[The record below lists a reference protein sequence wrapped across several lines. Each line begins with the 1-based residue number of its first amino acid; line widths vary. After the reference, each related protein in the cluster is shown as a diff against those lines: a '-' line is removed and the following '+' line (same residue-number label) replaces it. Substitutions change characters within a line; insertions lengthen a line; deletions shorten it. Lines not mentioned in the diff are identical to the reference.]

1 MDDRLRR
8 LRDEGEFPVVET
20 CAYLNHAGVGPLTR
34 RSAARMRMLAEW
46 VSCSGDRFWPER
58 QQEAERV
65 RGLAA
70 RLLGAREDRE
80 VAFVENTS
88 SGLSLVAEG
97 LDWRPGDNVVGA
109 AFEFPSNVYPWM
121 SLADR
126 GVEYRRAQERD
137 GRIDPEELLSLIDGR
152 TRMLALSW
160 VQYASGFRSDL
171 ARLGRACRERD
182 VLFVVDVI
190 QGLGALALDVERD
203 FVDVAAASAHKWLLG
218 PEGIGVLYVSD
229 RVVERLRPVR
239 SGWRSMRDPF
249 QWTDYDL
256 TWGEGARRFES
267 GSLNVYGIVALGGSL
282 EILLA
287 AGAAT
292 IEPRV
297 LALAERAARG
307 LADLGFAVVSSRRPG
322 ETSGI
327 VTAAPPEG
335 HDAGELV
342 KRLNEQDVVVA
353 ARAGRL
359 RISPHLYST
368 EEEIDRCLG
377 ALGAALE

>member
-1 MDDRLRR
+1 MDDRLHR
-8 LRDEGEFPVVET
+8 LRAEEFPVTGKCV
-20 CAYLNHAGVGPLTR
+20 YLNHAGVGPLSR
-34 RSAARMRMLAEW
+34 RAAERMRRLAEW
-46 VSCSGDRFWPER
+46 VSCTGDRFWVDR

-65 RGLAA
+65 RELGA
-70 RLLGAREDRE
+70 RLLGAREVHE

-97 LDWRPGDNVVGA
+97 LDWREGDNVVGA

-126 GVEYRRAQERD
+126 GVEYRRAAERD
-137 GRIDPEELLSLIDGR
+137 GRIDPEELLSLIDDR

-171 ARLGRACRERD
+171 ERLGRACRERD

-203 FVDVAAASAHKWLLG
+203 LVDVAVASAHKWLLG
-218 PEGIGVLYVSD
+218 PEGIGLLYVSD
-229 RVVERLRPVR
+229 RVVERLRPAR

-256 TWGEGARRFES
+256 TWGDGAKRFES

-282 EILLA
+282 EILLE
-287 AGAAT
+287 AGAGT
-292 IEPRV
+292 IEPWV
-297 LALAERAARG
+297 LGLTERAARG
-307 LADLGFAVVSSRRPG
+307 LADLGFAVVSSRAPG

-327 VTAAPPEG
+327 VTAVPPEG
-335 HDAGELV
+335 HGATDLV
-342 KRLNEQDVVVA
+342 KRLNEQDVILA
-353 ARAGRL
+353 ARAGRV
-359 RISPHLYST
+359 RIAPHLYNT
-368 EEEIDRCLG
+368 EEEVDRCLEV
-377 ALGAALE
+377 LGTLLE

>member
-1 MDDRLRR
+1 MDDRLHR
-8 LRDEGEFPVVET
+8 LRAEEFPVT
-20 CAYLNHAGVGPLTR
+20 GKCIYLNHAGVGPLSR
-34 RSAARMRMLAEW
+34 RAAERMRMLAEW
-46 VSCSGDRFWPER
+46 VSCTGDRFWVDR

-65 RGLAA
+65 RELGA
-70 RLLGAREDRE
+70 RLLGAREVHE

-97 LDWRPGDNVVGA
+97 LDWREGDNVVGA

-126 GVEYRRAQERD
+126 GVEYRRAAERD
-137 GRIDPEELLSLIDGR
+137 GRIDPEELLSLVDDR

-171 ARLGRACRERD
+171 ERLGRACRERD

-190 QGLGALALDVERD
+190 QGLGALALDIERD
-203 FVDVAAASAHKWLLG
+203 LVDVAVASAHKWLLG
-218 PEGIGVLYVSD
+218 PEGIGLLYVSD
-229 RVVERLRPVR
+229 RVVERLRPAR

-256 TWGEGARRFES
+256 TWGDGAKRFES

-282 EILLA
+282 EILLE
-287 AGAAT
+287 AGAGT
-292 IEPRV
+292 IEPWV
-297 LALAERAARG
+297 LGLTGRAARG
-307 LADLGFAVVSSRRPG
+307 LADLGFAVVSSRAPG

-327 VTAAPPEG
+327 VTAVPPEG
-335 HDAGELV
+335 HGATDLV
-342 KRLNEQDVVVA
+342 KRLNEQDVVLA
-353 ARAGRL
+353 ARAGRV
-359 RISPHLYST
+359 RIAPHLYNT
-368 EEEIDRCLG
+368 EEEVDRCLEV
-377 ALGAALE
+377 LGTLVE

>member
-1 MDDRLRR
+1 MIGIGDLLR
-8 LRDEGEFPVVET
+8 LRDEQFPVTRE
-20 CAYLNHAGVGPLTR
+20 CAYLNHAGIGPLSR
-34 RSAARMRMLAEW
+34 RAAARMADLAGS
-46 VSCSGDRFWPER
+46 VSRSGDRSWFER
-58 QQEAERV
+58 MDEVERV

-70 RLLGAREDRE
+70 RLLGAREPHE

-88 SGLSLVAEG
+88 TALSMVAEG

-121 SLADR
+121 SLAAR
-126 GVEYRRAQERD
+126 GVEYRRAEERD
-137 GRIDPEELLSLIDGR
+137 GRIDPGELLALLDSR

-171 ARLGRACRERD
+171 ARLGAACRARG

-190 QGLGALALDVERD
+190 QGFGALALDVEQGC
-203 FVDVAAASAHKWLLG
+203 VDVAAASAHKWLLG

-229 RVVERLRPVR
+229 RVVERLRPMR

-249 QWTDYDL
+249 QWDRYDL
-256 TWGEGARRFES
+256 TWSPGAKRFES
-267 GSLNVYGIVALGGSL
+267 GTLNVYGIAALGGSL
-282 EILLA
+282 EVLA
-287 AGAAT
+287 EVGVAT

-297 LALAERAARG
+297 LALADLAARG
-307 LADLGFAVVSSRRPG
+307 LAAAGFAVVSSRRKG

-327 VTAAPPEG
+327 VTAVPPG
-335 HDAGELV
+335 RSAGELV
-342 KRLNEQDVVVA
+342 KELNERGVVVA

-359 RISPHLYST
+359 RIAPHFYNT
-368 EEEIDRCLG
+368 AEEIGRCLEE
-377 ALGAALE
+377 LGGLG

>member
-1 MDDRLRR
+1 MDDRLHR
-8 LRDEGEFPVVET
+8 LRAEEFPVTGKCV
-20 CAYLNHAGVGPLTR
+20 YLNHAGVGPLSR
-34 RSAARMRMLAEW
+34 RAAERMRMLAEW
-46 VSCSGDRFWPER
+46 VSCTGDRFWVDR

-65 RGLAA
+65 RELGA
-70 RLLGAREDRE
+70 RLLGAREVHE

-97 LDWRPGDNVVGA
+97 LDWREGDNVVGA

-126 GVEYRRAQERD
+126 GVEYRRAAERD
-137 GRIDPEELLSLIDGR
+137 GRIDPEELLSLVDDR

-171 ARLGRACRERD
+171 ERLGRACRERD

-203 FVDVAAASAHKWLLG
+203 LVDVAVASAHKWLLG
-218 PEGIGVLYVSD
+218 PEGIGLLYVSD
-229 RVVERLRPVR
+229 RVVERLRPAR

-256 TWGEGARRFES
+256 TWGDGAKRFES

-282 EILLA
+282 EILLE
-287 AGAAT
+287 AGAGT
-292 IEPRV
+292 IEPWV
-297 LALAERAARG
+297 LGLTGRAARG
-307 LADLGFAVVSSRRPG
+307 LTDLGFAVVSSRAPG

-327 VTAAPPEG
+327 VTAVPPEG
-335 HDAGELV
+335 HGATDLV
-342 KRLNEQDVVVA
+342 KRLNEQDVVLA
-353 ARAGRL
+353 ARAGRV
-359 RISPHLYST
+359 RIAPHLYNT
-368 EEEIDRCLG
+368 EEEVDRCLEV
-377 ALGAALE
+377 LGTLLE

>member
-1 MDDRLRR
+1 MDELLRR
-8 LRDEGEFPVVET
+8 LREEEFPIIEK
-20 CAYLNHAGVGPLTR
+20 CAYLNHAGIGPLPR

-46 VSCSGDRFWPER
+46 VSCSGDRHWMER

-70 RLLGAREDRE
+70 RLLGAREVHE

-97 LDWRPGDNVVGA
+97 LAWRPGDNVVGA
-109 AFEFPSNVYPWM
+109 DFEFPSNIYPWM
-121 SLADR
+121 NLAAR
-126 GVEYRRAQERD
+126 GVEFRRAAERD
-137 GRIDPEELLSLIDGR
+137 GRIDPEELLSLIDDR

-171 ARLGRACRERD
+171 ARLGRACRERG

-190 QGLGALALDVERD
+190 QGLGALGLDVERD
-203 FVDVAAASAHKWLLG
+203 CVDVAVASSHKWLLG
-218 PEGIGVLYVSD
+218 AEGIGILYVSD

-239 SGWRSMRDPF
+239 AGWHSVREPL
-249 QWTDYDL
+249 QWADLDL
-256 TWGEGARRFES
+256 TWGAGAKRFES

-282 EILLA
+282 ELLLE
-287 AGAAT
+287 AGAER

-297 LALAERAARG
+297 LDLTGRAAHG
-307 LADLGFAVVSSRRPG
+307 LADLGFEIVSSRAPG
-322 ETSGI
+322 ETSSI
-327 VTAAPPEG
+327 ITAVPPG
-335 HDAGELV
+335 GRDAAELT
-342 KRLNEQDVVVA
+342 KALNEKDVVVA

-359 RISPHLYST
+359 RISPHLYNT
-368 EEEIDRCLG
+368 ESEIDRCLEV
-377 ALGAALE
+377 LEGCLE